1 MDQGWFS
8 VLTSTIVDVARTEVE
23 VLGMRLGEGVLRVL
37 YVLTTN

>member
-1 MDQGWFS
+1 MDQEWFS

-37 YVLTTN
+37 QVLTTN